1 MKVAYTFNKQFLD
14 LNEAVNGEDFEF
26 SLTFFDNTFKKK
38 IEKIREHF
46 DTNSILT
53 DILFYIHPNNRYQII
68 VRKDFYNEFIIELF
82 RQQIVQ
88 EIKWI

>member
-1 MKVAYTFNKQFLD
+1 MKATYKYDKQFLS
-14 LNEAVNGEDFEF
+14 LEETLNGEDFEF
-26 SLTFFDNTFKKK
+26 TLTFVEKNWRKK

-46 DTNSILT
+46 DANNILT
-53 DILFYIHPNNRYQII
+53 DIHFYIHPNNRFQVI

-88 EIKWI
+88 EIKWL

>member
-1 MKVAYTFNKQFLD
+1 MKATYKYDKQFLS
-14 LNEAVNGEDFEF
+14 LEETSNGEDFEF
-26 SLTFFDNTFKKK
+26 TLTFVDKNWRKK

-46 DTNSILT
+46 DANNILT
-53 DILFYIHPNNRYQII
+53 DIHFYIHPNNRFQVI

-88 EIKWI
+88 EIKWL

>member
-1 MKVAYTFNKQFLD
+1 MKATYKYDKQFLS
-14 LNEAVNGEDFEF
+14 LEETLNGEDFEF
-26 SLTFFDNTFKKK
+26 TLTFVEKNWRKK

-46 DTNSILT
+46 DANNILT
-53 DILFYIHPNNRYQII
+53 DIHFYIHPNNRFQVI